1 MASFTAFAKNKN
13 DSGKVKFDKRSMRQQ
28 MSLIDST
35 RLRMVEEIKEIQGL
49 TSVISISDSEIN
61 AVVEKFS
68 AYPNFTIVNTKLLTV
83 CFSIMKNIRPYSE
96 EDFGAKVLEYEN
108 EIYKIFGVTDDVRKM
123 KLLEDIVVYSQ
134 YIDFMNKNIDEKCD
148 EDSEYEDSEYD
159 EDSD

>member
-1 MASFTAFAKNKN
+1 MASFTAFIKNKN

-28 MSLIDST
+28 MTLIDST

-83 CFSIMKNIRPYSE
+83 CFSIMKNIRPYSD
-96 EDFGAKVLEYEN
+96 EDFGAKVLEHEK

-134 YIDFMNKNIDEKCD
+134 YIDFMNKNIDEKYD

>member
-1 MASFTAFAKNKN
+1 MASFTAFIKNKN
-13 DSGKVKFDKRSMRQQ
+13 DSGKVKFDMRSMRQQ
-28 MSLIDST
+28 MTLIDST

-83 CFSIMKNIRPYSE
+83 CFSIMKNIRPYSD
-96 EDFGAKVLEYEN
+96 EDFGAKVLEHEK

-134 YIDFMNKNIDEKCD
+134 YIDFMNKNIDEKYD

>member
-1 MASFTAFAKNKN
+1 MASFTAFIKNKN

-83 CFSIMKNIRPYSE
+83 CFSIMKNIRPYSD
-96 EDFGAKVLEYEN
+96 EDFGAKVLEHEK

-134 YIDFMNKNIDEKCD
+134 YIDFMNKNIDEKYD